1 MMPPLQPDD
10 FLTQTHEVLDFIA
23 DYYRNIENYPVLGQ
37 VKPGYLRE
45 SIPDS
50 APYSSETIEA
60 ILQDISNDIIPGLT
74 HWQSPNFFAY
84 YQANAS
90 TPGFLG
96 EMLCTGF
103 NVVGFSW
110 IASPAAT
117 ELESIVMDWMGK
129 MLKLP
134 SAFLFSGNEDGGGVM
149 HGSTCEAAVCTMAVA
164 RDRVLKKI
172 GWDNISK
179 LVVYASDQTHSTFR
193 KVSRIIGIKPSN
205 FRQLPTSAATGF
217 ALSPGVVHM
226 AMKDDVALGLVPM
239 YLCATVG
246 TTGCGAVDP
255 IEGLGLVANEYG
267 VWLHVDA
274 AYAGSACICP
284 EFRHYL
290 DGVELAD
297 SFSLNPHKWLLTNMD
312 CCCLWVKSPS
322 SLQDS
327 LSCNAEYL
335 SNNASETKAVI
346 DYKDWQVALSRR
358 FRAMK
363 LWVVIRRFGVAGL
376 REHLRSGIMMA
387 EHFEG
392 LVGADPRFEVVV
404 PRRFSLV
411 CFRLKPK
418 VEGADGNELNKK
430 LLEAINSTGRA
441 FLVHTLIGGKYVLR
455 FAIGGTL
462 TELGHINATW
472 KLIQEKAHLVEASRS
487 AQGNGSDNLVRG
499 D

>member
-1 MMPPLQPDD
+1 
-10 FLTQTHEVLDFIA
+10 
-23 DYYRNIENYPVLGQ
+23 
-37 VKPGYLRE
+37 
-45 SIPDS
+45 
-50 APYSSETIEA
+50 
-60 ILQDISNDIIPGLT
+60 
-74 HWQSPNFFAY
+74 
-84 YQANAS
+84 
-90 TPGFLG
+90 
-96 EMLCTGF
+96 
-103 NVVGFSW
+103 
-110 IASPAAT
+110 
-117 ELESIVMDWMGK
+117 
-129 MLKLP
+129 
-134 SAFLFSGNEDGGGVM
+134 M

-358 FRAMK
+358 FRAM
-363 LWVVIRRFGVAGL
+363 
-376 REHLRSGIMMA
+376 
-387 EHFEG
+387 
-392 LVGADPRFEVVV
+392 
-404 PRRFSLV
+404 
-411 CFRLKPK
+411 
-418 VEGADGNELNKK
+418 
-430 LLEAINSTGRA
+430 
-441 FLVHTLIGGKYVLR
+441 
-455 FAIGGTL
+455 
-462 TELGHINATW
+462 
-472 KLIQEKAHLVEASRS
+472 
-487 AQGNGSDNLVRG
+487 
-499 D
+499 